1 MLENSAAPLTASIS
15 GVQENSCKASDQENN
30 KVPSQNVS
38 EEAVEEA
45 GDSPTA
51 KNGKIVILF

>member
-15 GVQENSCKASDQENN
+15 GLQESSCKATDQGNS
-30 KVPSQNVS
+30 KVPSENES
-38 EEAVEEA
+38 EVEEA

-51 KNGKIVILF
+51 KIGKIVILF